1 MGRGGLGCYYDG
13 QDAAHQ
19 RRVTDVTPIYD
30 NILAK
35 FTPVQNTALFD
46 IFANGFWTRDEGF
59 LLAEGGA
66 TLFAHGKPTIDL
78 IDQLVLRQLDAPP
91 ACVVPPIQ
99 KHWSAIAKMRILDLA
114 LVALN
119 PWRPGPPIAAR
130 PALAGSILE
139 IAGTSP
145 AAYKYLFFAVVEIC
159 CTNLVARPAYK
170 LLDIMIALGVYV
182 GDNADVFAWLF
193 VELPEDDQLAAAR
206 MQNHLRDEGAGRWE
220 EYGIIADDDSFEK
233 LRAPSLRAM
242 KRLGIQAPWQ
252 TGNSSAPV
260 NQWIDAVKL

>member
-1 MGRGGLGCYYDG
+1 
-13 QDAAHQ
+13 
-19 RRVTDVTPIYD
+19 
-30 NILAK
+30 
-35 FTPVQNTALFD
+35 
-46 IFANGFWTRDEGF
+46 
-59 LLAEGGA
+59 
-66 TLFAHGKPTIDL
+66 
-78 IDQLVLRQLDAPP
+78 
-91 ACVVPPIQ
+91 
-99 KHWSAIAKMRILDLA
+99 
-114 LVALN
+114 
-119 PWRPGPPIAAR
+119 
-130 PALAGSILE
+130 
-139 IAGTSP
+139 
-145 AAYKYLFFAVVEIC
+145 VEIC

-193 VELPEDDQLAAAR
+193 VELPEDDQLVAAR